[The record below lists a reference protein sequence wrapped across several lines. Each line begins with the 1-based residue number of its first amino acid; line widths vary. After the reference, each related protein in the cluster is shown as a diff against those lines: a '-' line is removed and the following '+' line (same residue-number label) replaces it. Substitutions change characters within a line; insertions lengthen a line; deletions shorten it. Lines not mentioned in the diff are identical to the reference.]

1 MNALL
6 RIAAIHHENEDW
18 DDAEAAWRNVLN
30 VEPDNRVARRR
41 IQDAIDGQSR
51 QKKAEVLTTA
61 GTVEAVEAESAEI
74 TSDDDDDDDDADE
87 GVAEEEIPDFEFG
100 FGTL

>member
-30 VEPDNRVARRR
+30 VEPENRVARRR

-61 GTVEAVEAESAEI
+61 GTAEAPEEEPVEAPLDIDEE
-74 TSDDDDDDDDADE
+74 DGDDE
-87 GVAEEEIPDFEFG
+87 GASDEDIPDFEFG

>member
-18 DDAEAAWRNVLN
+18 DAAEGAWRNVLN
-30 VEPDNRVARRR
+30 VEPENRVARRR
-41 IQDAIDGQSR
+41 IQDAIDGQSKQR
-51 QKKAEVLTTA
+51 KAEVLTTA
-61 GTVEAVEAESAEI
+61 GTAEAPEEE
-74 TSDDDDDDDDADE
+74 
-87 GVAEEEIPDFEFG
+87 VAEVPSADDGGNGDGEGAPDEDIPDFEFG